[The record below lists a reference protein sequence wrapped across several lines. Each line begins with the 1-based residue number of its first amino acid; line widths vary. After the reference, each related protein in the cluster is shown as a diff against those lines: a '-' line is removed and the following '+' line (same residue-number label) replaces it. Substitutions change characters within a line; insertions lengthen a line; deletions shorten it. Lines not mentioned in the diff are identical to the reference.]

1 MTKVLAGIVAIAAL
15 ILTYPVGRKVVDTIR
30 ASGTTQEEANK
41 NSTPQVLPALK
52 DLLNVDAPNKATPAK
67 ETLVLESKNT
77 VTFRGPVMGTTV
89 AKAIKEIA
97 KISRNIPKTSPIYL
111 VMDTPGGGI
120 MEGAD
125 FIDFLQGIPQ
135 EVRTVTLFSASMGF
149 HIVESNPGKRLI
161 TQNGVLMS
169 HRAKGGVEGQF
180 DGELESE
187 YRMVKRK
194 IDYLELTAA
203 NRLGLSLDAY
213 KEKIKPELWVHG
225 FDAADAKVADSMTNL
240 RCGDTMDGEDPIKL
254 QTLFGE
260 VTIVFDKCPLIKD
273 PIRIDFGGVPDNAK
287 AYVKNIVF
295 EAIYD
300 KQRFVKDVI
309 LTNQFNKIFP
319 VTR

>member
-30 ASGTTQEEANK
+30 ASGTTQEETNK
-41 NSTPQVLPALK
+41 NTAPQLLPAIK
-52 DLLNVDAPNKATPAK
+52 DLFATEAPSKVTPAK
-67 ETLVLESKNT
+67 ENLTLEAKNT

-135 EVRTVTLFSASMGF
+135 EIRTVTLFSASMGF

-187 YRMVKRK
+187 YRMIKRK

-203 NRLGLSLDAY
+203 NRLGLTLDDY
-213 KEKIKPELWVHG
+213 KARIKPELWVHG
-225 FDAADAKVADSMTNL
+225 FDAADAKVADSMVAL
-240 RCGDTMDGEDPIKL
+240 RCGDSMEGEDPIKL

-273 PIRIDFGGVPDNAK
+273 PIRIDFGAVPDNAR
-287 AYVKNIVF
+287 AYVRNIVLQS
-295 EAIYD
+295 IYN
-300 KQRFVKDVI
+300 KERFVKEVI

-319 VTR
+319 